1 MTNKY
6 LTKIKDMS
14 KNMIGETNYLKL
26 RPTLVKSAGI
36 FKSASGRL
44 ETVSK
49 NRSVSAK
56 SKKQS
61 KSAGIVWNSGDAI
74 MPQAA
79 YTRNFH
85 IVADALNMADLE
97 WWLIDGLHRGRRVVG
112 VRDTDRS
119 DVLRAL
125 TLIHWDLHE
134 SSYVLDVERSS
145 LQLSVSRI
153 PAESSLLESR
163 ILRLCSPLSDQ
174 DSGTRFGFA
183 YGCDIEFWNFN
194 VSDQGTKITAPR
206 ENRAAAVLSETEF
219 KLTKTVVDSR
229 EVLRPE
235 VFNRTMIDDVRFP
248 IDVVYT
254 WVDGDDPTWQEKR
267 SSLQAEIDGVAYHS
281 EATHSA
287 RFTSRDELLYSLRS
301 LEAYAPWV
309 NHVFLVTDNQRPNW
323 LADTQRITIVDHR
336 EIFDPGDLP
345 TFNSNAIISRLHH
358 IPGLSE
364 HFIYMNDDV
373 MLGQPLS
380 PNDFFTPSGIARV
393 STSNNRRPFGQ
404 PSITDE
410 PHINLTRNIRT
421 LLEREFGVTVSRAI
435 KHTPHPLI
443 KSVMY
448 EMEDKFENAFYQT
461 WSSRFR
467 HHQDIV
473 ADQLHHYYAQIVG
486 KAVPGSLTYNYI
498 NILDDRYAAVMHET
512 INRRHRQ
519 AICVNEAPVPGA
531 TPINEEDVSNFLK
544 KYFPVSSIFEKVV
557 ASESGA

>member
-1 MTNKY
+1 MMRKY
-6 LTKIKDMS
+6 LNKTKDLF
-14 KNMIGETNYLKL
+14 KNIIGEKNYLKL
-26 RPTLVKSAGI
+26 RPTLMMVAK
-36 FKSASGRL
+36 FFDSASGKI

-49 NRSVSAK
+49 NRTVSAK
-56 SKKQS
+56 SRKQS
-61 KSAGIVWNSGDAI
+61 KAAGIVWNSGDAI
-74 MPQAA
+74 MPQEA
-79 YTRNFH
+79 YSRNFH
-85 IVADALNMADLE
+85 IVADALNKADVE
-97 WWLIDGLHRGRRVVG
+97 WWLIDGLHRGRRVIG
-112 VRDTDRS
+112 VRDTDRT

-125 TLIHWDLHE
+125 TLIHWDLDE
-134 SSYVLDVERSS
+134 SSYVLDVERSR

-153 PAESSLLESR
+153 PAESSLLDSR

-174 DSGTRFGFA
+174 ASGMRFGFA
-183 YGCDIEFWNFN
+183 YGCDIEFWNFEETG
-194 VSDQGTKITAPR
+194 QRTKVTAPR
-206 ENRAAAVLSETEF
+206 ENRAAAVLSDAEF
-219 KLTKTVVDSR
+219 ELTKTFFDGR

-235 VFNRTMIDDVRFP
+235 VFNRIMIDDVQFP

-254 WVDGDDPTWQEKR
+254 WVDGEDPSWQEKR
-267 SSLQAEIDGVAYHS
+267 TRLQAEIDGVEYHA
-281 EATHSA
+281 EAIHSA

-309 NHVFLVTDNQRPNW
+309 NHVFLVTDGQRPDW
-323 LADTQRITIVDHR
+323 LSDTEKMTVVDHK
-336 EIFDPGDLP
+336 EIFDPKDLP

-393 STSNNRRPFGQ
+393 STSNNRRPFGS
-404 PSITDE
+404 PSIADE

-443 KSVMY
+443 KSVMF
-448 EMEDKFENAFYQT
+448 EMEMKFQNTFEST

-467 HHQDIV
+467 HHEDIV
-473 ADQLHHYYAQIVG
+473 ADQLHHYYAQIIG

-512 INRRHRQ
+512 LKRRHRQ
-519 AICVNEAPVPGA
+519 AMCINEAPVQGA
-531 TPINEEDVSNFLK
+531 TPIAEEEVANFLK
-544 KYFPVSSIFEKVV
+544 KYFAVKSKFEKVTSCEPS
-557 ASESGA
+557 A